1 MKKVLS
7 FAVAIAAMF
16 ALAMPVG
23 AQTQEA
29 AMQAM
34 MRPLPN
40 DPAVKVGNLE
50 NGLTYYIRHNDKPAQ
65 RAEFSPRVPSRE
77 DILPC
82 RSHP

>member
-1 MKKVLS
+1 MNNTTMKKVLS

-23 AQTQEA
+23 AQTQEE

-40 DPAVKVGNLE
+40 DPAVKV
-50 NGLTYYIRHNDKPAQ
+50 AQ
-65 RAEFSPRVPSRE
+65 
-77 DILPC
+77 
-82 RSHP
+82 